1 MVEYIKEH
9 WVQYLIGATVAALL
23 GLGLS
28 AFLGEKWST
37 PDSVRAQRAES
48 ELSSSLGDELDDLD
62 VQGDADMNSSG
73 GIEAGEAV
81 E

>member
-48 ELSSSLGDELDDLD
+48 ELSSSPGDELDDLD